1 MSERDQ
7 HNRWRCTVV
16 GCNPVMKSLEAV
28 ETHQAETGHRT
39 AKWPIRSAAGKARAR
54 QRNKT
59 GYYDKYNVGAK
70 SRGGVPTG
78 SLATPAPEYRPNRCL
93 NQGDGLPVY
102 AGGEFYGFEEGSN
115 CGECD
120 WCEDND
126 TGGEYAFG
134 EDDF

>member
-16 GCNPVMKSLEAV
+16 GCNPVMKSLEAM
-28 ETHQAETGHRT
+28 EAHRAETGHRT
-39 AKWPIRSAAGKARAR
+39 AKWPIRSAAGKAKAQ

-70 SRGGVPTG
+70 ARGITALLRDGGRVTTTLSVGCANAGFG
-78 SLATPAPEYRPNRCL
+78 SPIFVA
-93 NQGDGLPVY
+93 
-102 AGGEFYGFEEGSN
+102 GEFEGYDDDAY

-120 WCEDND
+120 WCDD
-126 TGGEYAFG
+126 HDIDGEYAFG